1 MATKAVN
8 GRSQTIAARVPHEV
22 VKEVEALKEEGET
35 TGQFVV
41 SALQREVKYRQRKK
55 SKE

>member
-22 VKEVEALKEEGET
+22 VKEVEVLKEEGET

>member
-1 MATKAVN
+1 MATKAAN

>member
-41 SALQREVKYRQRKK
+41 CALQREVKYRQRKK